1 MAGEAGAGA
10 PVREAPRTPPLIA
23 SFCDPKEMEL
33 QRARRRRDELGH
45 EPLCDRIG
53 LRVLGKSNPD
63 ARGRDVTADR
73 TRVHPERAGRLGQR
87 ALEDVAQHE
96 GAEVGPPQRIPPD
109 EVAETCREEPAALD
123 RISDRR
129 GGVAVEL
136 AHPQERRDLHGRKP
150 ARVLEARDEALYHDV
165 VGDHRARAVALH
177 RSDRPERGGERSPQT
192 VEIRELHN
200 FHDRRISEQEARD
213 RPIALGD
220 DDDRHGVLPRELD
233 LDADPERRNAR
244 VRDDDR
250 GARDVR
256 AVDLVHGAWI
266 EVRRRDRIAHPM
278 RQVRAQ
284 TGGLRDLREDFVE
297 QLGSRGVVERGQR
310 ARDVRLA
317 DRDRCL
323 FPAFVHGPLMMLGA
337 SSCARTLRRMP
348 EQRVSEYL
356 RHLPLFSRLPDS
368 ELAELADRVRTK
380 SFKRGEMIFRKDD
393 PGTHLYM
400 VLEGG
405 VKIALPGEFGQEA
418 LVAIMRPGEFFGE
431 LALFDRSP
439 RSASATALEDTRAAL
454 LAGDDFLAYLESH
467 PASFRVVLETLARTI
482 RRLSDR
488 VEDLIFLDVP
498 SRVAKY
504 LLDLV
509 RSSGTDGN
517 ELTLTQDELAAFIGA
532 SRVSVNRVLGDLERR
547 EIISI
552 RRRRIAIKD
561 ADRLAKEVRF

>member
-1 MAGEAGAGA
+1 M
-10 PVREAPRTPPLIA
+10 
-23 SFCDPKEMEL
+23 C
-33 QRARRRRDELGH
+33 
-45 EPLCDRIG
+45 
-53 LRVLGKSNPD
+53 
-63 ARGRDVTADR
+63 
-73 TRVHPERAGRLGQR
+73 
-87 ALEDVAQHE
+87 
-96 GAEVGPPQRIPPD
+96 
-109 EVAETCREEPAALD
+109 
-123 RISDRR
+123 
-129 GGVAVEL
+129 
-136 AHPQERRDLHGRKP
+136 
-150 ARVLEARDEALYHDV
+150 
-165 VGDHRARAVALH
+165 
-177 RSDRPERGGERSPQT
+177 
-192 VEIRELHN
+192 
-200 FHDRRISEQEARD
+200 
-213 RPIALGD
+213 
-220 DDDRHGVLPRELD
+220 
-233 LDADPERRNAR
+233 
-244 VRDDDR
+244 
-250 GARDVR
+250 
-256 AVDLVHGAWI
+256 AVDLVHRARI
-266 EVRRRDRIAHPM
+266 EVRGGDRIGDPV
-278 RQVRAQ
+278 RKVRAQ
-284 TGGLRDLREDFVE
+284 AGGLGDLSQKLVEDLRP
-297 QLGSRGVVERGQR
+297 RGILERRQR

-317 DRDRCL
+317 DGDRCL
-323 FPAFVHGPLMMLGA
+323 LLSVVHGPLMMLGT
-337 SSCARTLRRMP
+337 SSRARRIRRMP
-348 EQRVSEYL
+348 EQRVAEHL
-356 RHLPLFSRLPDS
+356 RRLPLFSRLPDS

-509 RSSGTDGN
+509 RSSGDGTGN